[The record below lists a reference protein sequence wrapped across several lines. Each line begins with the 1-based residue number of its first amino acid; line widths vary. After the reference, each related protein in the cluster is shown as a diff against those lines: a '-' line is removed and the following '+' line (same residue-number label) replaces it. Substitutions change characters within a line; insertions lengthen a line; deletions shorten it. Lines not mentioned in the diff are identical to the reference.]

1 MEKTKDFLFTVL
13 KKMFNIHSVSTKI
26 ALTCLIDCLLLMA
39 IIGGLFSRALSDQ
52 EMKLM
57 DNRLHSDLEMLDA
70 ELTRDFGRTWVLE
83 NGTLYCGSV
92 PIGDGTEEKAFL
104 EPFVKLEEQ
113 IGTYCYCLMRSSD
126 EGLQWRGDEKTG
138 YQEGHY
144 IRVAGSTRGVH
155 NESLVGTHL
164 NKQVSDVIDKGKEFA
179 GVSNVDG
186 RQIYSVYRPIKDPD
200 GEIVGMIVVGRDM
213 AEMKRDVREATT
225 GSFLALGIII
235 LLGGAVIFLIT
246 AQSTT
251 DITKVE
257 QYLDRIT
264 DGELPEE
271 KLKIRSKDEIGCV
284 ADSINEMVESLRD
297 KERMG
302 TELSLATEIQ
312 ARMLPTD
319 FPAFP
324 DHTEFDLFA
333 SMSPAKEVGGDFY
346 DFFLLDNTHLVISAA
361 DVSGKGVPA
370 ALYMVVTKTLIR
382 NYIQMGM
389 APEKAFSVVNHILCE
404 NNHTEMFVTAWLG
417 VIDLVTGELTFVN
430 AGHNPPYIRH
440 KGGDFEPIRSL
451 PGFVL
456 GGMDGLIYK
465 HKVIPLVPGDKI
477 FLYTDGVTEA
487 TNPDQELY
495 GTERLRAY
503 LDSHATDK
511 AEEIV
516 EGLRSDIDMFVG
528 IADQFDDITMLLF
541 DFKHNLPKDAKDV
554 VRFPAT
560 DEALPDA
567 QAFVEE
573 YMEKA
578 GFGMKETMQV
588 QVAFEEIFVNIAHYA
603 YPNMDGMMSLS
614 VAADDEGIRIQ
625 FIDSGVPFNPL
636 EKEDPDVTA
645 SAEDRK
651 IGGLGIYMVKST
663 MDDVQYEYKD
673 NRNILTIYK
682 KKG

>member
-126 EGLQWRGDEKTG
+126 EGLKWRGDEKTG

-144 IRVAGSTRGVH
+144 IRVAGSTRGVN
-155 NESLVGTHL
+155 NESLVGTYL

-235 LLGGAVIFLIT
+235 LLGGAVVFLIT

-389 APEKAFSVVNHILCE
+389 APEEAFSVVNHILCE
-404 NNHTEMFVTAWLG
+404 SNHTEMFVTAWLG

-541 DFKHNLPKDAKDV
+541 DFKHNLPKDAEDV

-625 FIDSGVPFNPL
+625 FVDSGVPFNPL

>member
-126 EGLQWRGDEKTG
+126 EGLKWRGDEKTG

-144 IRVAGSTRGVH
+144 IRVAGSTRGVN
-155 NESLVGTHL
+155 NESLVGTYL
-164 NKQVSDVIDKGKEFA
+164 NKQVSDVIDEGKEFA

-213 AEMKRDVREATT
+213 AEMKQDVREATT

-235 LLGGAVIFLIT
+235 LIGGAVIFLIT

-389 APEKAFSVVNHILCE
+389 APEEAFSVVNHILCE
-404 NNHTEMFVTAWLG
+404 SNHTEMFVTAWLG

-495 GTERLRAY
+495 GTERLCAY

-541 DFKHNLPKDAKDV
+541 DFKHNLPKDAEDV

-614 VAADDEGIRIQ
+614 VAADDGGIRIQ
-625 FIDSGVPFNPL
+625 FVDSGVPFNPL